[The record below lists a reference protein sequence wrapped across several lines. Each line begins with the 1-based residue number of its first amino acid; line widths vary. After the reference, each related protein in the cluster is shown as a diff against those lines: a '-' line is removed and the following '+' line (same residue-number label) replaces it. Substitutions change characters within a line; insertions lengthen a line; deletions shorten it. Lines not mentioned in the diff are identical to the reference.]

1 MSKSLSL
8 RDGSRIAIIGGGPAG
23 AFFAHFAQ
31 KYAEETGINTTV
43 TIFDGKNFLEKGPKG
58 CNLCAGVI
66 SESLNQKL
74 KNEGI
79 FLPEK
84 RIINRIDGYCL
95 HAEGRTIDLSHT
107 DNETDRISTVFRG
120 NGPRFSS
127 FPDVISFDDFI
138 MTWAVDMGTKI
149 VPHQVLDIAIPEN
162 AADSLTISYGQKD
175 APESY
180 TADLVV
186 CASGVNTQLMTK
198 IQNLG
203 FAYTPPK
210 TLVTFQAEFL
220 LGDEQIS
227 QHFGNVIH
235 VYMPK
240 SKNIKYATIIPK
252 GNYITITLIG
262 KEDASPQILREFL
275 AMKDIRGKIPSI
287 KPHCLCYPKIT
298 ISTAKNPYT
307 DRLVLVGDASFSRH
321 YKNGIESAFLTAQLA
336 AENSFK
342 HGIDARA
349 FRTHYIKQAKKKI
362 CNDNRYGRLLFR
374 LNDIVSALP
383 ILMHSYFTVAEKKDS
398 RAAKRMRS
406 ILWNMFTGNIPYK
419 DIFKISMN
427 FGLQL
432 ALLWTTL
439 CGSLK
444 KIFNIKKLQ

>member
-8 RDGSRIAIIGGGPAG
+8 KDGSRIAIIGGGPAG

-31 KYAEETGINTTV
+31 KYAEETGINTKV
-43 TIFDGKNFLEKGPKG
+43 TIFDGKDFLKKGPKG

-74 KNEGI
+74 KDEGI

-84 RIINRIDGYCL
+84 RIINRLDGYSL
-95 HAEGRTIDLSHT
+95 HAEGQTIDLSHA

-149 VPHQVLDIAIPEN
+149 VPQPVLDIAFPES
-162 AADSLTISYGQKD
+162 AADPLTISYGQKD

-186 CASGVNTQLMTK
+186 CATGVNTQLMK
-198 IQNLG
+198 IIQNLG

-210 TLVTFQAEFL
+210 TLVTYQAEIM
-220 LGDEQIS
+220 LGEKEIS
-227 QHFGNVIH
+227 FHFGNVIH
-235 VYMPK
+235 VYLLK
-240 SKNIKYATIIPK
+240 SKNIRYATIIPK
-252 GNYITITLIG
+252 KDYLTITLIG
-262 KEDASPQILREFL
+262 KEDASPDILEEFL
-275 AMKDIRGKIPSI
+275 ELKDIRGKIPSN
-287 KPHCLCYPKIT
+287 KPHCYCYPRIT

-307 DRLVLVGDASFSRH
+307 DRLVLVGDASYSRH

-336 AENSFK
+336 AETAFK
-342 HGIDARA
+342 HGIDAST
-349 FRTHYIKQAKKKI
+349 FRTHYIKLAKKKI
-362 CNDNRYGRLLFR
+362 RNDNRYGRILFKV
-374 LNDIVSALP
+374 NDIISSLP
-383 ILMHSYFTVAEKKDS
+383 ILALSHFTVAEKMDS
-398 RAAKRMRS
+398 SAAKKMRS

-419 DIFKISMN
+419 NIFKMSMN
-427 FGLQL
+427 FQLQL
-432 ALLWTTL
+432 SLLWTTI

-444 KIFNIKKLQ
+444 KIFKR

>member
-1 MSKSLSL
+1 MFKSLSL

-31 KYAEETGINTTV
+31 KYAEEAGINTTV

-66 SESLNQKL
+66 SESLDQKL

-84 RIINRIDGYCL
+84 RIINRLDGYCL
-95 HAEGRTIDLSHT
+95 HAEDQTIDLSHT
-107 DNETDRISTVFRG
+107 DNETGRISTVFRG

-138 MTWAVDMGTKI
+138 MEWAVDMGTKI
-149 VPHQVLDIAIPEN
+149 IPHQVLDIVIPEN
-162 AADSLTISYGQKD
+162 AADPLTISYGQKD

-186 CASGVNTQLMTK
+186 CAFGVNTQLLTK

-210 TLVTFQAEFL
+210 TQVTYQAEFL
-220 LGDEQIS
+220 LGDEHIS

-262 KEDASPQILREFL
+262 KKDTSPQILKEFL
-275 AMKDIRGKIPSI
+275 RMKDIKDKIPFI
-287 KPHCLCYPKIT
+287 KPHCLCHPRIT

-307 DRLVLVGDASFSRH
+307 DRLVLIGDASFSRH

-336 AENSFK
+336 AESSFK

-349 FRTHYIKQAKKKI
+349 FRTHYIKLAKKKI
-362 CNDNRYGRLLFR
+362 RNDNRYGRLLFR
-374 LNDIVSALP
+374 MNDMVSALP
-383 ILMHSYFTVAEKKDS
+383 ILMQSYFIVAEKKDS
-398 RAAKRMRS
+398 KTAKRMRS
-406 ILWNMFTGNIPYK
+406 ILWNMFTGNIFYK
-419 DIFKISMN
+419 DIFKMSMN
-427 FGLQL
+427 FRLQL
-432 ALLWTTL
+432 SLLKATI

-444 KIFNIKKLQ
+444 RLFNVGKSE